1 MNLVAFLLHGWLNYM
16 KNKKLF
22 WVFALSSA
30 VYFTQGIEGLPSQ
43 GLFYYLKDSLHFSA
57 EKIMIIG
64 SITTFAW
71 LVKPLIGY
79 VIDNFLSKSAWIFIS
94 LALDIIFALFLGL
107 MQMPLI
113 LLVALL
119 VINSGNAAF
128 RDVAVDG
135 IMCVEGK
142 KYQATGKI
150 QSIQWASIL
159 VAGLITG
166 IGGAFIAEKWGYQI
180 GFLCLI
186 PVYLLVGLPAYF
198 YREEQAENRL
208 ENRGLPSDRQS
219 QKHLPSATLPNDL
232 KKLFSDK
239 RILIIG
245 LFIFLY
251 KYSPS
256 FGTPLFFIQRDS
268 FRWPKM
274 WIGALGTIS
283 TLFGVIGSLLYYRF
297 SQKINIKKWLYYSVF
312 LGALTTLSYLYY
324 TPASAVIYDV
334 FYSFLGMFIFLMV
347 MDFMARH
354 SVKGLEAT
362 SFALLCSINNL
373 SGVASNLS
381 GAFLLPL
388 VGLKWLIVLSA
399 LTSFLCLPLIRKIE

>member
-1 MNLVAFLLHGWLNYM
+1 
-16 KNKKLF
+16 
-22 WVFALSSA
+22 LSSA

-43 GLFYYLKDSLHFSA
+43 GLFYYLKETLHFSA
-57 EKIMIIG
+57 EKIMIIA

-71 LVKPLIGY
+71 LIKPLIGY
-79 VIDNFLSKSAWIFIS
+79 TIDNFLSKRAWIFIS

-113 LLVALL
+113 FLVALL
-119 VINSGNAAF
+119 IINSGNAAF

-142 KYQATGKI
+142 KYQSTGKI
-150 QSIQWASIL
+150 QSIQWISIL

-166 IGGAFIAEKWGYQI
+166 IGGAFIAEKWGYRI

-198 YREEQAENRL
+198 YQEESTDKKY
-208 ENRGLPSDRQS
+208 LPA
-219 QKHLPSATLPNDL
+219 ATLLSDL
-232 KKLFSDK
+232 KRLFGDK
-239 RILIIG
+239 KILIIG

-268 FRWPKM
+268 FKWSKM
-274 WIGALGTIS
+274 WIGTLGTIS
-283 TLFGVIGSLLYYRF
+283 TLFGVIGSALYYKF
-297 SQKINIKKWLYYSVF
+297 SQKINIKKWLYFSVF
-312 LGALTTLSYLYY
+312 LGAVTTLSYLYY
-324 TPASAVIYDV
+324 TPVSAVIYDL

-373 SGVASNLS
+373 SGVSSNLS
-381 GAFLLPL
+381 GAFLLPI

>member
-1 MNLVAFLLHGWLNYM
+1 MVAFFTM

-22 WVFALSSA
+22 WIFALSSA

-43 GLFYYLKDSLHFSA
+43 GLFYYLKETLHFSA
-57 EKIMIIG
+57 EKIMVIG
-64 SITTFAW
+64 SIITFAW

-79 VIDNFLSKSAWIFIS
+79 LIDNFLSKRIWIYIS
-94 LALDIIFALFLGL
+94 LILDIIFALALGL

-113 LLVALL
+113 FLVVLL

-142 KYQATGKI
+142 KYQVTGKI
-150 QSIQWASIL
+150 QSIQWISIL

-166 IGGAFIAEKWGYQI
+166 IGGAFIAEQWGYKI

-186 PVYLLVGLPAYF
+186 PVYLLVGLPTYF
-198 YREEQAENRL
+198 YQEEQE
-208 ENRGLPSDRQS
+208 E
-219 QKHLPSATLPNDL
+219 KKYTTLFSDL
-232 KKLFSDK
+232 KRLFSDK
-239 RILIIG
+239 KILIIG

-268 FRWPKM
+268 FKWGKM
-274 WIGALGTIS
+274 WIGTLGTIS
-283 TLFGVIGSLLYYRF
+283 TLFGVMGSLLYYKF
-297 SQKINIKKWLYYSVF
+297 SVQIKIKKWLYASVF

-324 TPASAVIYDV
+324 TPTAAVIYEV
-334 FYSFLGMFIFLMV
+334 VYSFIGMFIFLMV

-354 SVKGLEAT
+354 SIKGLEAT
-362 SFALLCSINNL
+362 SFALLCSISNL
-373 SGVASNLS
+373 SGVASSLS
-381 GAFLLPL
+381 GAYLLPL
-388 VGLKWLIVLSA
+388 VGLKWLIILSA
-399 LTSFLCLPLIRKIE
+399 LTSFLCLFLINKIE

>member
-1 MNLVAFLLHGWLNYM
+1 MQQ
-16 KNKKLF
+16 KPNKKLF
-22 WVFALSSA
+22 WIFALSSA

-43 GLFYYLKDSLHFSA
+43 GLFYYLKETLHFSP
-57 EKIMIIG
+57 EKIMILG

-79 VIDNFLSKSAWIFIS
+79 TIDSSFTKRIWIFIS
-94 LALDIIFALFLGL
+94 LALDIVFVLFLGL

-113 LLVALL
+113 ILVALL
-119 VINSGNAAF
+119 LLNSSSAAF

-142 KYQATGKI
+142 RYQSTGKI

-159 VAGLITG
+159 VAGLFTG
-166 IGGAFIAEKWGYQI
+166 LGGAFIAEKWDYRI

-186 PVYLLVGLPAYF
+186 PIYLLVGLPAYF
-198 YREEQAENRL
+198 YQEEKIEKKN
-208 ENRGLPSDRQS
+208 S
-219 QKHLPSATLPNDL
+219 TLFTDL
-232 KKLFSDK
+232 KILFSDK
-239 RILIIG
+239 KILIIG

-268 FRWPKM
+268 FKWGKM
-274 WIGALGTIS
+274 WIGTLGTIS
-283 TLFGVIGSLLYYRF
+283 TLFGVIGALLYYKF
-297 SQKINIKKWLYYSVF
+297 SQKINIKKWLYFSVF
-312 LGALTTLSYLYY
+312 AGGLTTLSYLYY
-324 TPASAVIYDV
+324 TPVTAIAYDVIY
-334 FYSFLGMFIFLMV
+334 SFIGMFIFLMV

-354 SVKGLEAT
+354 SIKGLEAT

-381 GAFLLPL
+381 GAFLLP
-388 VGLKWLIVLSA
+388 VIGLKWLIVLSA
-399 LTSFLCLPLIRKIE
+399 LTSFLCLFLINKIE

>member
-1 MNLVAFLLHGWLNYM
+1 MPQFP
-16 KNKKLF
+16 NKKLF
-22 WVFALSSA
+22 WVFVLSSA

-43 GLFYYLKDSLHFSA
+43 GLFYYLKETLLFSP

-64 SITTFAW
+64 SLTTFAW

-79 VIDNFLSKSAWIFIS
+79 VIDNSFSKRIWIFIS
-94 LALDIIFALFLGL
+94 LILDIAFVLFLGL
-107 MQMPLI
+107 LNMPLI
-113 LLVALL
+113 FLVVLLVF
-119 VINSGNAAF
+119 NSTSAAF

-159 VAGLITG
+159 VAGLFTG
-166 IGGAFIAEKWGYQI
+166 IGGAFIAEKWGYKM

-186 PVYLLVGLPAYF
+186 PVYLLVGVPAYF
-198 YREEQAENRL
+198 YREEKAEKKY
-208 ENRGLPSDRQS
+208 S
-219 QKHLPSATLPNDL
+219 TLLSDL

-239 RILIIG
+239 KILIIG

-268 FRWPKM
+268 FKWGKM
-274 WIGALGTIS
+274 WIGTLGTIS
-283 TLFGVIGSLLYYRF
+283 TVFGVIGALLYYKF
-297 SQKINIKKWLYYSVF
+297 SQKINIKKWLYFSVF
-312 LGALTTLSYLYY
+312 AGALTTLSYLYY
-324 TPASAVIYDV
+324 TPVSAVAYDV
-334 FYSFLGMFIFLMV
+334 IYSFIGMFIFLMV

-381 GAFLLPL
+381 GAYLLPII
-388 VGLKWLIVLSA
+388 GLKWLIALSA
-399 LTSFLCLPLIRKIE
+399 LTSFLCLFLINKIE

>member
-1 MNLVAFLLHGWLNYM
+1 MQQ
-16 KNKKLF
+16 KPNKKLF
-22 WVFALSSA
+22 WIFALSSA

-43 GLFYYLKDSLHFSA
+43 GLFYYLKETLHFSP
-57 EKIMIIG
+57 EKIMILG

-79 VIDNFLSKSAWIFIS
+79 SIDSSFTKRIWIFIS
-94 LALDIIFALFLGL
+94 LALDIVFVLFLGL

-113 LLVALL
+113 ILVALL
-119 VINSGNAAF
+119 VLNSSSAAF

-142 KYQATGKI
+142 RYQSTGKI

-159 VAGLITG
+159 VAGLFTG
-166 IGGAFIAEKWGYQI
+166 LGGAFIAEKWDYRI

-186 PVYLLVGLPAYF
+186 PIYLLVGLPAYF
-198 YREEQAENRL
+198 YQEEKIEKKN
-208 ENRGLPSDRQS
+208 S
-219 QKHLPSATLPNDL
+219 TLFTDL
-232 KKLFSDK
+232 KILFSDK
-239 RILIIG
+239 KILIIG

-268 FRWPKM
+268 FKWGKM
-274 WIGALGTIS
+274 WIGTLGTIS
-283 TLFGVIGSLLYYRF
+283 TLFGVIGALLYYKF
-297 SQKINIKKWLYYSVF
+297 SQKINIKKWLYFSVF
-312 LGALTTLSYLYY
+312 AGGLTTLSYLYY
-324 TPASAVIYDV
+324 TPVTAIAYDVIY
-334 FYSFLGMFIFLMV
+334 SFIGMFIFLMV

-354 SVKGLEAT
+354 SIKGLEAT

-381 GAFLLPL
+381 GAFLLP
-388 VGLKWLIVLSA
+388 VIGLKWLIVLSA
-399 LTSFLCLPLIRKIE
+399 LTSFLCLFLINKIE

>member
-1 MNLVAFLLHGWLNYM
+1 M

-22 WVFALSSA
+22 WIFALSSA
-30 VYFTQGIEGLPSQ
+30 VYFTQGIEGLPAQ
-43 GLFYYLKDSLHFSA
+43 GLFYYLKETLNFSP
-57 EKIMIIG
+57 EKIMLIG
-64 SITTFAW
+64 SLTTFAW

-79 VIDNFLSKSAWIFIS
+79 LIDNLFSKRAWIFIS
-94 LALDIIFALFLGL
+94 LALDIIFVLFLGL
-107 MQMPLI
+107 MHLPLFI
-113 LLVALL
+113 LVALL
-119 VINSGNAAF
+119 IISSGNAAF

-150 QSIQWASIL
+150 QSIQWISIL
-159 VAGLITG
+159 IAGLFTG
-166 IGGAFIAEKWGYQI
+166 IGGAFIAQKWGYQV
-180 GFLCLI
+180 GFLCLVPI
-186 PVYLLVGLPAYF
+186 YLLVGLPAYF
-198 YREEQAENRL
+198 YQEEKTEK
-208 ENRGLPSDRQS
+208 
-219 QKHLPSATLPNDL
+219 KHSTLFTDL
-232 KKLFSDK
+232 KRLFSDK
-239 RILIIG
+239 KILIIG

-268 FRWPKM
+268 FKWGKM
-274 WIGALGTIS
+274 WIGTLGTIS
-283 TLFGVIGSLLYYRF
+283 TVFGVIGALLYYKF

-312 LGALTTLSYLYY
+312 LGGLTTLSYLYY
-324 TPASAVIYDV
+324 TPVTAVAYDV
-334 FYSFLGMFIFLMV
+334 VYSFLGMFIFLMV

-354 SVKGLEAT
+354 SVRGLEAT

-373 SGVASNLS
+373 AGVSSNLS

-399 LTSFLCLPLIRKIE
+399 LTSFLCLFLINKIE

>member
-1 MNLVAFLLHGWLNYM
+1 M

-22 WVFALSSA
+22 WIFALSSA
-30 VYFTQGIEGLPSQ
+30 VYFTQGIEDLPAQ
-43 GLFYYLKDSLHFSA
+43 GLFYYLKETLNFSP
-57 EKIMIIG
+57 EKIMLIG
-64 SITTFAW
+64 SLTTFAW

-79 VIDNFLSKSAWIFIS
+79 LIDNLFSKRVWIFIS
-94 LALDIIFALFLGL
+94 LALDIVFVLFLGL
-107 MQMPLI
+107 MQMPLFI
-113 LLVALL
+113 LVALL
-119 VINSGNAAF
+119 IITSGNAAF

-150 QSIQWASIL
+150 QSIQWVSIL
-159 VAGLITG
+159 IAGLFTG
-166 IGGAFIAEKWGYQI
+166 IGGAFIAQKWGYRT

-198 YREEQAENRL
+198 YQEEKTEKKY
-208 ENRGLPSDRQS
+208 S
-219 QKHLPSATLPNDL
+219 TLFADL
-232 KKLFSDK
+232 KRLFSDK
-239 RILIIG
+239 KILIIG

-268 FRWPKM
+268 FKWAKM
-274 WIGALGTIS
+274 WIGTLGTIS
-283 TLFGVIGSLLYYRF
+283 TVFGVIGALLYYKF
-297 SQKINIKKWLYYSVF
+297 SQKINIKQWLYYSVL
-312 LGALTTLSYLYY
+312 LGGLITLSYLYY
-324 TPASAVIYDV
+324 TPLTAVVYDV
-334 FYSFLGMFIFLMV
+334 VYSFLGMFIFLMV
-347 MDFMARH
+347 LDFMARH
-354 SVKGLEAT
+354 SVRGLEAT
-362 SFALLCSINNL
+362 SFALLCSISNL

-399 LTSFLCLPLIRKIE
+399 LTSFLCLFLINKIE

>member
-1 MNLVAFLLHGWLNYM
+1 M
-16 KNKKLF
+16 KNIKLF

-30 VYFTQGIEGLPSQ
+30 VYFTQGIEGLPAQS
-43 GLFYYLKDSLHFSA
+43 LFYYLKETLHFSP
-57 EKIMIIG
+57 EKIMVLG
-64 SITTFAW
+64 SLTTFAW

-79 VIDNFLSKSAWIFIS
+79 TIDSSFTKRIWIFIS
-94 LALDIIFALFLGL
+94 LALDIVFVLLLGL

-113 LLVALL
+113 ILVALL
-119 VINSGNAAF
+119 VLNSSSSAF

-142 KYQATGKI
+142 KYLATGKI

-159 VAGLITG
+159 VAGLFTG
-166 IGGAFIAEKWGYQI
+166 LGGAFIAEKWGYQVA
-180 GFLCLI
+180 FLCLI

-198 YREEQAENRL
+198 YREEQGEKKNSSL
-208 ENRGLPSDRQS
+208 F
-219 QKHLPSATLPNDL
+219 TDL
-232 KKLFSDK
+232 KRLFSDK
-239 RILIIG
+239 KILVIG

-268 FRWPKM
+268 FRWGKM
-274 WIGALGTIS
+274 WIGTLSAIS
-283 TLFGVIGSLLYYRF
+283 TLFGVVGALLYYKF
-297 SQKINIKKWLYYSVF
+297 SQKINIKKWLYFSVF
-312 LGALTTLSYLYY
+312 AGALTTLSYLYY
-324 TPASAVIYDV
+324 TPVSAVVYDV
-334 FYSFLGMFIFLMV
+334 VYSFIGMFIFLMV

-362 SFALLCSINNL
+362 SFALLCSVNNL

-381 GAFLLPL
+381 GAFFLPII
-388 VGLKWLIVLSA
+388 GLKWLIVLSA
-399 LTSFLCLPLIRKIE
+399 LTSFLCLFLINKIE